1 MLILLVEDDPAH
13 AAAIQ
18 RAVEASGSESEVK
31 VVGTLREF
39 RQSSVDRPPKIA
51 VMDLNLPDGRAT
63 EVLTC
68 PPETGQ
74 FPILVMTS
82 YGNEQVAVEAIK
94 AGALDYVV
102 KSPDAFADMPHTI
115 ERALHGWNLLQE
127 RKRAEE
133 ALEYKN
139 IILSTQQEASID
151 GILVVDENGEIIS
164 FNRRFVDLWD
174 IPSEIADSKSD
185 EQILQSV
192 MNKLASPEEFV
203 GKLEQL
209 HEERNEISQDEIAL
223 KDGKTFDRYSAP
235 MLGEGGKYYGRVWY
249 FRDITERKWAEKAL
263 HESDERLR
271 QAVRAGSVGIFDH
284 DHHSDTIY
292 WSPEQRRIY
301 GWDPEEPVTLPKYLQ
316 HVHAEDRARI
326 AEAVQRTHDP
336 GGDGFFD
343 VEHRIIDRSGA
354 IRWLSTRSRTHFE
367 GKGSAR
373 HKVRTIGAVVDI
385 TERKKAE
392 EALREQEEWFRTV
405 FENAS
410 DGLFFLSPSGEI
422 VLVNKSFA
430 ALHGY
435 SVAEILKMNLKEL
448 DTPES
453 NRLFPE
459 RMRRVLAGENL
470 TFEVAHYHKNG
481 RLLPLEVAVNLVTV
495 GGKKYVL
502 ASHRDITE
510 RKLAE
515 NELRNVNRALRL
527 TSQCNQ
533 EMVRATDELVLLQAV
548 CRIAVECGG
557 YRLAWVGFAEQDET
571 RSVRPVAQ
579 AGFEDGYLDTVNITW
594 ADTERGHGPTGT
606 AIRTGHSVLARNIP
620 TDPTFAPWRAEAI
633 RRGYAS
639 SIALPLLNEG
649 RCLGALMMYAGEP
662 DAFDPKEV
670 ELLAELAND
679 LAYGVGALR
688 HRTERKRAEEAL
700 RTSQERLREIFEASP
715 NVTSVFRM
723 EDQDLRRTWVS
734 PNLERLFGYTVEEAL
749 QPHWWSAHVHPEDVA
764 RVITDSGR
772 ILAHEHIVHEYR
784 FLRRDGSVVWI
795 HDEMHLLRDATG
807 QPHEVVGAWT
817 DITERKELETHL
829 LRTQRLESVGRL
841 ASGIAHDLNNILAP
855 MLMAPPLLR
864 EAIKDPELRNMLDL
878 VETNAQ
884 RGSNIIKQLLTFG
897 RGLEGER
904 VPVQLRALVN
914 DMSGIIRE
922 TFHKNIITR
931 RETPRDT
938 WLVSGDATQL
948 HQVLMNL
955 CVNARDAMP
964 EGGTLTLKL
973 ENQEFDESFARMTPG
988 ARPGRYVCLSVTDT
1002 GEGIAPEHLDKIF
1015 DPFFTT
1021 KELGK
1026 GTGLGLS
1033 TVLGI
1038 VQSHD
1043 GFIQVHSQPGRGTQF
1058 KVYLPA
1064 SETAEALPASEANQ
1078 LLPQGGGEL
1087 VLVVDDEKSVRQ
1099 VTRHLLERNGY
1110 RVIEA
1115 AEGADG
1121 ITQYVAHQQEVQV
1134 VVTDLAMPVMDGPAF
1149 IRVLRRLNPQ
1159 VRVIA
1164 VSGYQSKSSL
1174 PADLGVP
1181 GEAHLSKPFS
1191 GAMLLQ
1197 TLQRVLHPEAP
1208 PNT

>member
-39 RQSSVDRPPKIA
+39 RQSSVERPPNIA

-63 EVLTC
+63 EVLTY
-68 PPETGQ
+68 PPEAGP

-82 YGNEQVAVEAIK
+82 YGNERVAVTAIK
-94 AGALDYVV
+94 AGALEYVV
-102 KSPDAFADMPHTI
+102 KSPEAFADMPHTI
-115 ERALHGWNLLQE
+115 AHALHEWNLLQE

-133 ALEYKN
+133 KLEFKN
-139 IILSTQQEASID
+139 IMLVTQQETSLD

-164 FNRRFVDLWD
+164 FNRRFVDIWGVPLD
-174 IPSEIADSKSD
+174 MAESKAD
-185 EQILQSV
+185 EQVLQSV
-192 MNKLASPEEFV
+192 MDKLVNPEEFV

-209 HEERNEISQDEIAL
+209 YEDRDETSRDEIAL
-223 KDGKTFDRYSAP
+223 KDGRTFDRYSAP
-235 MLGEGGKYYGRVWY
+235 MLGEGGKCYGRVWY
-249 FRDITERKWAEKAL
+249 FRDITERK
-263 HESDERLR
+263 
-271 QAVRAGSVGIFDH
+271 
-284 DHHSDTIY
+284 
-292 WSPEQRRIY
+292 
-301 GWDPEEPVTLPKYLQ
+301 
-316 HVHAEDRARI
+316 
-326 AEAVQRTHDP
+326 
-336 GGDGFFD
+336 
-343 VEHRIIDRSGA
+343 
-354 IRWLSTRSRTHFE
+354 
-367 GKGSAR
+367 
-373 HKVRTIGAVVDI
+373 
-385 TERKKAE
+385 
-392 EALREQEEWFRTV
+392 
-405 FENAS
+405 
-410 DGLFFLSPSGEI
+410 
-422 VLVNKSFA
+422 
-430 ALHGY
+430 
-435 SVAEILKMNLKEL
+435 
-448 DTPES
+448 
-453 NRLFPE
+453 
-459 RMRRVLAGENL
+459 
-470 TFEVAHYHKNG
+470 
-481 RLLPLEVAVNLVTV
+481 
-495 GGKKYVL
+495 
-502 ASHRDITE
+502 
-510 RKLAE
+510 
-515 NELRNVNRALRL
+515 
-527 TSQCNQ
+527 
-533 EMVRATDELVLLQAV
+533 
-548 CRIAVECGG
+548 
-557 YRLAWVGFAEQDET
+557 
-571 RSVRPVAQ
+571 
-579 AGFEDGYLDTVNITW
+579 
-594 ADTERGHGPTGT
+594 
-606 AIRTGHSVLARNIP
+606 
-620 TDPTFAPWRAEAI
+620 
-633 RRGYAS
+633 
-639 SIALPLLNEG
+639 
-649 RCLGALMMYAGEP
+649 
-662 DAFDPKEV
+662 
-670 ELLAELAND
+670 
-679 LAYGVGALR
+679 
-688 HRTERKRAEEAL
+688 RAEEAL
-700 RTSQERLREIFEASP
+700 QQSEEHFRLLAEHAPTAIFVQTQYRFAYLNPAALKCFGAETPGQLLGQPTLDRFDARFHERVKERIRLLNEEKQAVHMLEQIYLKMDGSPFDVEVSAAPIRWGGHNGALVFFRDITGRKKAEKALRASQERLREIFEASP

-723 EDQDLRRTWVS
+723 EGQNLRRTWVS

-749 QPHWWSAHVHPEDVA
+749 QPHWWSAHVHPEDRA
-764 RVITDSGR
+764 RVIAESGR

-784 FLRRDGSVVWI
+784 FLRRDGRVVWI
-795 HDEMHLLRDATG
+795 NDELQLLRNATG
-807 QPHEVVGAWT
+807 QPSEVVGAWT

-855 MLMAPPLLR
+855 MLMVAPLLR
-864 EAIKDPELRNMLDL
+864 EAIQDPELRNMLDL

-904 VPVQLRALVN
+904 VPVQLRALVT

-922 TFHKNIITR
+922 TFHKNITTR
-931 RETPRDT
+931 RETPPDT
-938 WLVSGDATQL
+938 WPVKGDATQL

-973 ENQEFDESFARMTPG
+973 ENHEFDESFARMTPG

-1002 GEGIAPEHLDKIF
+1002 GEGIAPEHLDKIY

-1038 VQSHD
+1038 VQSHG

-1064 SETAEALPASEANQ
+1064 SETAEAQPASQANQ
-1078 LLPQGGGEL
+1078 PLPQGGGEL
-1087 VLVVDDEKSVRQ
+1087 VLVVDDESSVRQ
-1099 VTRHLLERNGY
+1099 GTRKLLERNGY

-1149 IRVLRRLNPQ
+1149 IRVLRRMNPQ

-1164 VSGYQSKSSL
+1164 VTGYQSKSSL

-1181 GEAHLSKPFS
+1181 IEARLSKPFT

-1208 PNT
+1208 RKD

>member
-18 RAVEASGSESEVK
+18 RAVEAGGSESEVK

-39 RQSSVDRPPKIA
+39 RRSSVDRPPNIA

-68 PPETGQ
+68 PPEAGP

-115 ERALHGWNLLQE
+115 ERALHEWKLLQE
-127 RKRAEE
+127 RRQADE
-133 ALEYKN
+133 ALEFKN
-139 IILSTQQEASID
+139 IILATQQEASID

-164 FNRRFVDLWD
+164 FNRRFVDIWD
-174 IPSEIADSKSD
+174 IPSVVAESKSD
-185 EQILQSV
+185 EQILKSV
-192 MNKLASPEEFV
+192 MNKLVSPEEFV

-209 HEERNEISQDEIAL
+209 HEDRNEISQDEIAL
-223 KDGKTFDRYSAP
+223 KDGRTFDRYSAP

-249 FRDITERKWAEKAL
+249 FRDITERKQAEVAL
-263 HESDERLR
+263 RESEASLTAAQRIAHIGSWQWDIQNDTAHWSDETFRIFEQVPGKLQEHRKRFVDMVHPEDRERVSQALADAVNGVREYDLDYRLR
-271 QAVRAGSVGIFDH
+271 LPDGGEKVIHAQAEVLRDKDG
-284 DHHSDTIY
+284 
-292 WSPEQRRIY
+292 
-301 GWDPEEPVTLPKYLQ
+301 K
-316 HVHAEDRARI
+316 
-326 AEAVQRTHDP
+326 AVMMQGT
-336 GGDGFFD
+336 
-343 VEHRIIDRSGA
+343 VQ
-354 IRWLSTRSRTHFE
+354 
-367 GKGSAR
+367 
-373 HKVRTIGAVVDI
+373 DI

-392 EALREQEEWFRTV
+392 AALREKDEWFRTV

-410 DGLFFLSPSGEI
+410 DGMFFLSPSGEI
-422 VLVNKSFA
+422 VLVNESFA

-435 SVAEILKMNLKEL
+435 SVAEILKMNLRDL
-448 DTPES
+448 DAPES
-453 NRLFPE
+453 YRLFPE
-459 RMRRVLAGENL
+459 RIRRVLAGENL
-470 TFEVAHYHKNG
+470 TFEVAHHHKNG
-481 RLLPLEVAVNLVTV
+481 QLLPLEVAVNLVTV
-495 GGKKYVL
+495 GGKKYIL
-502 ASHRDITE
+502 ASHRDIAE
-510 RKLAE
+510 RKRAE
-515 NELRNVNRALRL
+515 NELRDVNRALRL

-533 EMVRATDELVLLQAV
+533 EMVRATDESALLQAV
-548 CRIAVECGG
+548 CRIAVEHGG
-557 YRLAWVGFAEQDET
+557 YRLAWVGFAEQDEA

-579 AGFEDGYLDTVNITW
+579 AGFEDGYLGTINITW
-594 ADTERGHGPTGT
+594 ADTERGRGPTGT
-606 AIRTGHSVLARNIP
+606 AIRTGQPVLARNIP
-620 TDPTFAPWRAEAI
+620 TDPAFAPWRTAAI
-633 RRGYAS
+633 QRGYAS

-649 RCLGALMMYAGEP
+649 RCLGALMIYAGEP
-662 DAFDPKEV
+662 DAFNPKEV

-679 LAYGVGALR
+679 LAYGISALR
-688 HRTERKRAEEAL
+688 HRAEHKRAEVAL
-700 RTSQERLREIFEASP
+700 RASQERLREIFEASP
-715 NVTSVFRM
+715 NVTSVFQM
-723 EDQDLRRTWVS
+723 EGPNLRRTWVS

-749 QPHWWSAHVHPEDVA
+749 QPHWWSAHVHPEDVT

-772 ILAHEHIVHEYR
+772 ILAREHIVHEYR

-795 HDEMHLLRDATG
+795 HDEMHLLLDATG

-855 MLMAPPLLR
+855 MLMVPPLLR
-864 EAIKDPELRNMLDL
+864 EVVKDPELRNMVDL

-884 RGSNIIKQLLTFG
+884 RGSSIIKQLLTFG
-897 RGLEGER
+897 RGMEGER

-914 DMSGIIRE
+914 EMSGIIRE
-922 TFHKNIITR
+922 TFHKNITVR
-931 RETPRDT
+931 REMPPDI

-973 ENQEFDESFARMTPG
+973 DNQEFDESFARMTPG
-988 ARPGRYVCLSVTDT
+988 AQPGRYVCLSVTDT
-1002 GEGIAPEHLDKIF
+1002 GQGIAPEHLDKIF

-1038 VQSHD
+1038 VQSHG
-1043 GFIQVHSQPGRGTQF
+1043 GFIQVHSQPGRGTEF
-1058 KVYLPA
+1058 RAYLPA
-1064 SETAEALPASEANQ
+1064 SEAVEAQSASQANQ
-1078 LLPQGGGEL
+1078 SLPQGGGEL
-1087 VLVVDDEKSVRQ
+1087 VLVVDDESSVRQ
-1099 VTRHLLERNGY
+1099 VARKLLERNGY

-1115 AEGADG
+1115 AEGAEG
-1121 ITQYVAHQQEVQV
+1121 ITQYVAHQKEVPV
-1134 VVTDLAMPVMDGPAF
+1134 VVTDLVMPVMDGPAF

-1159 VRVIA
+1159 VRVI
-1164 VSGYQSKSSL
+1164 VMTGYQSKLSL
-1174 PADLGVP
+1174 PADLGVL
-1181 GEAHLSKPFS
+1181 GEAHLSKPFT
-1191 GAMLLQ
+1191 GPMLLQ
-1197 TLQRVLHPEAP
+1197 TLQRVLHPEP
-1208 PNT
+1208 SPKN

>member
-1 MLILLVEDDPAH
+1 MFILLVEDDPAH

-39 RQSSVDRPPKIA
+39 RQSSVDRPPNIA

-63 EVLTC
+63 EVLTY
-68 PPETGQ
+68 PPEAGQ

-94 AGALDYVV
+94 AGALEYVV
-102 KSPDAFADMPHTI
+102 KSPEAFADMPHTI
-115 ERALHGWNLLQE
+115 AHALHEWNLLQE
-127 RKRAEE
+127 RKQAEE
-133 ALEYKN
+133 ALEFKN
-139 IILSTQQEASID
+139 IILSTQQEASLD

-164 FNRRFVDLWD
+164 FNRRFVDLWGIPLD
-174 IPSEIADSKSD
+174 IAESKSD
-185 EQILQSV
+185 EQVLQSV
-192 MNKLASPEEFV
+192 MDKLVTPEEFV

-209 HEERNEISQDEIAL
+209 HADQNETSRDEIAL
-223 KDGKTFDRYSAP
+223 KDGRTFDRYSAP
-235 MLGEGGKYYGRVWY
+235 MLGESGKYFGRVWY
-249 FRDITERKWAEKAL
+249 FRDITDRK
-263 HESDERLR
+263 R
-271 QAVRAGSVGIFDH
+271 
-284 DHHSDTIY
+284 
-292 WSPEQRRIY
+292 
-301 GWDPEEPVTLPKYLQ
+301 
-316 HVHAEDRARI
+316 
-326 AEAVQRTHDP
+326 
-336 GGDGFFD
+336 
-343 VEHRIIDRSGA
+343 
-354 IRWLSTRSRTHFE
+354 
-367 GKGSAR
+367 
-373 HKVRTIGAVVDI
+373 
-385 TERKKAE
+385 
-392 EALREQEEWFRTV
+392 
-405 FENAS
+405 
-410 DGLFFLSPSGEI
+410 
-422 VLVNKSFA
+422 
-430 ALHGY
+430 
-435 SVAEILKMNLKEL
+435 
-448 DTPES
+448 
-453 NRLFPE
+453 
-459 RMRRVLAGENL
+459 
-470 TFEVAHYHKNG
+470 
-481 RLLPLEVAVNLVTV
+481 
-495 GGKKYVL
+495 
-502 ASHRDITE
+502 
-510 RKLAE
+510 AE

-533 EMVRATDELVLLQAV
+533 EMVRATDESALLQAV
-548 CRIAVECGG
+548 CRIAVEHGG
-557 YRLAWVGFAEQDET
+557 YRLAWVGLAEQDEA
-571 RSVRPVAQ
+571 RLVRPVAQ

-639 SIALPLLNEG
+639 SIALPLLDEG

-662 DAFDPKEV
+662 DAFDPAEV

-679 LAYGVGALR
+679 LAYGIGALR
-688 HRTERKRAEEAL
+688 HRTKRKRAEEAL
-700 RTSQERLREIFEASP
+700 RASQERLREIFEASP

-723 EDQDLRRTWVS
+723 EGPDLRRTWVS
-734 PNLERLFGYTVEEAL
+734 ANLERLFGYTVEAAL
-749 QPHWWSAHVHPEDVA
+749 QPHWWSAHVHPEDLA

-772 ILAHEHIVHEYR
+772 ILSHEHIVHEYR
-784 FLRRDGSVVWI
+784 FLRRDGGVVWI
-795 HDEMHLLRDATG
+795 HDEVHLLRDATG

-841 ASGIAHDLNNILAP
+841 ASGIAHDLNNILSP
-855 MLMAPPLLR
+855 MLMVPPLLR
-864 EAIKDPELRNMLDL
+864 EVVKDPVLRNMLDL

-904 VPVQLRALVN
+904 VPVQLRALVS

-988 ARPGRYVCLSVTDT
+988 TKPGRYVCLSVTDT
-1002 GEGIAPEHLDKIF
+1002 GQGIAPEHLDKIY

-1021 KELGK
+1021 KELGQ

-1038 VQSHD
+1038 VQSHG

-1064 SETAEALPASEANQ
+1064 SETAEAQPAGQGDQS
-1078 LLPQGGGEL
+1078 LPQGGGEL
-1087 VLVVDDEKSVRQ
+1087 VLVVDDESSVRQ
-1099 VTRHLLERNGY
+1099 VTRQLLERNGY

-1121 ITQYVAHQQEVQV
+1121 ITQYVAHQKEVQV

-1149 IRVLRRLNPQ
+1149 IRVLRRMNQQ

-1164 VSGYQSKSSL
+1164 MTGYQSKSSL

-1181 GEAHLSKPFS
+1181 GEARLSKPFS
-1191 GAMLLQ
+1191 GPMLLQ

-1208 PNT
+1208 PKN

>member
-1 MLILLVEDDPAH
+1 MKKKHIPMLVLLVEDDPAH

-18 RAVEASGSESEVK
+18 RAVETSGSEFEVK

-39 RQSSVDRPPKIA
+39 RRSSVDRPPNIA

-68 PPETGQ
+68 PPEAGQ

-94 AGALDYVV
+94 AGALEYVV
-102 KSPDAFADMPHTI
+102 KSPEAFTEMPHTI
-115 ERALHGWNLLQE
+115 THALHEWNLLQE

-164 FNRRFVDLWD
+164 FNRRFVDIWD
-174 IPSEIADSKSD
+174 IPSAIAESKSD
-185 EQILQSV
+185 EQVLQSV
-192 MNKLASPEEFV
+192 MNKLVSPEEFV

-209 HEERNEISQDEIAL
+209 HEDRNEISQDEIAL

-249 FRDITERKWAEKAL
+249 FRDITERKWAE
-263 HESDERLR
+263 
-271 QAVRAGSVGIFDH
+271 
-284 DHHSDTIY
+284 
-292 WSPEQRRIY
+292 
-301 GWDPEEPVTLPKYLQ
+301 
-316 HVHAEDRARI
+316 
-326 AEAVQRTHDP
+326 
-336 GGDGFFD
+336 
-343 VEHRIIDRSGA
+343 
-354 IRWLSTRSRTHFE
+354 
-367 GKGSAR
+367 
-373 HKVRTIGAVVDI
+373 
-385 TERKKAE
+385 
-392 EALREQEEWFRTV
+392 
-405 FENAS
+405 
-410 DGLFFLSPSGEI
+410 
-422 VLVNKSFA
+422 
-430 ALHGY
+430 
-435 SVAEILKMNLKEL
+435 
-448 DTPES
+448 
-453 NRLFPE
+453 
-459 RMRRVLAGENL
+459 
-470 TFEVAHYHKNG
+470 
-481 RLLPLEVAVNLVTV
+481 
-495 GGKKYVL
+495 
-502 ASHRDITE
+502 
-510 RKLAE
+510 

-533 EMVRATDELVLLQAV
+533 EMVRATDESALLQAI
-548 CRIAVECGG
+548 CRIAVEHGG
-557 YRLAWVGFAEQDET
+557 YRLAWVGFAEQDEA

-579 AGFEDGYLDTVNITW
+579 AGFDEGYLDTVKITW
-594 ADTERGHGPTGT
+594 ADTEHGHGPTGT
-606 AIRTGHSVLARNIP
+606 AIRTGQPVLARNIP
-620 TDPTFAPWRAEAI
+620 TDPAFGPWRAAAI

-639 SIALPLLNEG
+639 SIALPLLSEG
-649 RCLGALMMYAGEP
+649 HCFGALMMYAGEP
-662 DAFDPKEV
+662 DTFNPKEI

-679 LAYGVGALR
+679 LAYGIGTLR
-688 HRTERKRAEEAL
+688 HRAEHKRAEEAL
-700 RTSQERLREIFEASP
+700 RASQERLREIFEASP

-723 EDQDLRRTWVS
+723 EGPDLRRTWVS
-734 PNLERLFGYTVEEAL
+734 PNLERLLGYTVEEAL
-749 QPHWWSAHVHPEDVA
+749 QPHWWSAHVHPEDLT
-764 RVITDSGR
+764 RVIIDSGR
-772 ILAHEHIVHEYR
+772 ILAREHIVHEYR
-784 FLRRDGSVVWI
+784 FLRRDGNVVWI
-795 HDEMHLLRDATG
+795 HDELRLLRGATG
-807 QPHEVVGAWT
+807 HPQEVVGAWT

-855 MLMAPPLLR
+855 MLMAPPVLR
-864 EAIKDPELRNMLDL
+864 EVIQDPELRNMLDL

-897 RGLEGER
+897 RGMEGER

-914 DMSGIIRE
+914 EMSGIIRE

-931 RETPRDT
+931 RETPPDT

-1064 SETAEALPASEANQ
+1064 SEAAEVQPASQANQ
-1078 LLPQGGGEL
+1078 PLPQGGGEL
-1087 VLVVDDEKSVRQ
+1087 VLVVDDESSVRQ
-1099 VTRHLLERNGY
+1099 VTRQLLERNGY

-1115 AEGADG
+1115 TEGADG
-1121 ITQYVAHQQEVQV
+1121 ITQYVAHQKEVQV

-1149 IRVLRRLNPQ
+1149 IRVLRRLNPP

-1208 PNT
+1208 PKN

>member
-1 MLILLVEDDPAH
+1 MFILLVEDDPAH

-39 RQSSVDRPPKIA
+39 RQSSVDRPPNIA

-63 EVLTC
+63 EVLTY
-68 PPETGQ
+68 PPEAGQ

-94 AGALDYVV
+94 AGALEYVV
-102 KSPDAFADMPHTI
+102 KSPEAFADMPHTI
-115 ERALHGWNLLQE
+115 AHALHEWNLLQE
-127 RKRAEE
+127 RKQAEE
-133 ALEYKN
+133 ALEFKN
-139 IILSTQQEASID
+139 IILSTQQEASLD

-164 FNRRFVDLWD
+164 FNRRFVDLWGMPLD
-174 IPSEIADSKSD
+174 IAESKSD
-185 EQILQSV
+185 EQVLQSV
-192 MNKLASPEEFV
+192 MDKLVTPEEFV

-209 HEERNEISQDEIAL
+209 HADQNETSRDEIAL
-223 KDGKTFDRYSAP
+223 KDGRTFDRYSAP
-235 MLGEGGKYYGRVWY
+235 MLGESGKYFGRVWY
-249 FRDITERKWAEKAL
+249 FRDITDRK
-263 HESDERLR
+263 R
-271 QAVRAGSVGIFDH
+271 
-284 DHHSDTIY
+284 
-292 WSPEQRRIY
+292 
-301 GWDPEEPVTLPKYLQ
+301 
-316 HVHAEDRARI
+316 
-326 AEAVQRTHDP
+326 
-336 GGDGFFD
+336 
-343 VEHRIIDRSGA
+343 
-354 IRWLSTRSRTHFE
+354 
-367 GKGSAR
+367 
-373 HKVRTIGAVVDI
+373 
-385 TERKKAE
+385 
-392 EALREQEEWFRTV
+392 
-405 FENAS
+405 
-410 DGLFFLSPSGEI
+410 
-422 VLVNKSFA
+422 
-430 ALHGY
+430 
-435 SVAEILKMNLKEL
+435 
-448 DTPES
+448 
-453 NRLFPE
+453 
-459 RMRRVLAGENL
+459 
-470 TFEVAHYHKNG
+470 
-481 RLLPLEVAVNLVTV
+481 
-495 GGKKYVL
+495 
-502 ASHRDITE
+502 
-510 RKLAE
+510 AE

-533 EMVRATDELVLLQAV
+533 EMVRATDESALLQAV
-548 CRIAVECGG
+548 CRIAVEHGG
-557 YRLAWVGFAEQDET
+557 YRLAWVGLAEQDEA
-571 RSVRPVAQ
+571 RLVRPVAQ

-606 AIRTGHSVLARNIP
+606 AIRTSQPMLTRNIP
-620 TDPTFAPWRAEAI
+620 TDPAFGPWRAEAI

-639 SIALPLLNEG
+639 SIALPLLDEG

-662 DAFDPKEV
+662 DAFDPAEV

-679 LAYGVGALR
+679 LAYGIGALR
-688 HRTERKRAEEAL
+688 HRTKRKRAEEAL
-700 RTSQERLREIFEASP
+700 RASQERLREIFEASP

-723 EDQDLRRTWVS
+723 EGPDLRRTWVS
-734 PNLERLFGYTVEEAL
+734 ANLERLFGYTVEAAL
-749 QPHWWSAHVHPEDVA
+749 QPHWWSAHVHPEDLA
-764 RVITDSGR
+764 RVIIDSGR

-784 FLRRDGSVVWI
+784 FLRRDGGVVWI
-795 HDEMHLLRDATG
+795 HDEVHLLRDATG

-841 ASGIAHDLNNILAP
+841 ASGIAHDLNNILSP
-855 MLMAPPLLR
+855 MLMVPPLLR
-864 EAIKDPELRNMLDL
+864 EVVKDPVLRNMLDL

-904 VPVQLRALVN
+904 VPVQLRALVS

-988 ARPGRYVCLSVTDT
+988 TKPGRYVCLSVTDT
-1002 GEGIAPEHLDKIF
+1002 GQGIAPEHLDKIY

-1021 KELGK
+1021 KELGQ

-1038 VQSHD
+1038 VQSHG

-1064 SETAEALPASEANQ
+1064 SETAEAQPAGQGDQS
-1078 LLPQGGGEL
+1078 LPQGGGEL
-1087 VLVVDDEKSVRQ
+1087 VLVVDDESSVRQ
-1099 VTRHLLERNGY
+1099 VTRQLLERNGY

-1121 ITQYVAHQQEVQV
+1121 ITQYVAHQKEVQV

-1181 GEAHLSKPFS
+1181 GEARLSKPFS
-1191 GAMLLQ
+1191 GPMLLQ

-1208 PNT
+1208 PKN

>member
-39 RQSSVDRPPKIA
+39 RQSSVERPPNIA

-63 EVLTC
+63 EVLTY
-68 PPETGQ
+68 PPEAGP

-82 YGNEQVAVEAIK
+82 YGNEQVAVTAIK
-94 AGALDYVV
+94 AGALEYVV
-102 KSPDAFADMPHTI
+102 KSPEAFADMPHTI
-115 ERALHGWNLLQE
+115 AHALHEWNLLQE

-133 ALEYKN
+133 KLEFKN
-139 IILSTQQEASID
+139 IMLVTQQETSLD

-164 FNRRFVDLWD
+164 FNRRFVDIWGVPLD
-174 IPSEIADSKSD
+174 MAESKSD
-185 EQILQSV
+185 EQVLQSV
-192 MNKLASPEEFV
+192 MDKLVNPEEFV

-209 HEERNEISQDEIAL
+209 YEDRDETSRDEIVL
-223 KDGKTFDRYSAP
+223 KDGRTFDRYSAP
-235 MLGEGGKYYGRVWY
+235 MLGEGGKCYGRVWY
-249 FRDITERKWAEKAL
+249 FRDITEHKRAEKAL
-263 HESDERLR
+263 QESDERLR
-271 QAVRAGSVGIFDH
+271 QAVRAGSIGIFDH
-284 DHHSDTIY
+284 DHRSDTIY

-316 HVHAEDRARI
+316 YVHAEDRVRI
-326 AEAVQRTHDP
+326 AEAVQRAHDP
-336 GGDGFFD
+336 RGDGYFD
-343 VEHRIIDRSGA
+343 VEHRIVNRNDA

-367 GKGSAR
+367 GEGSAR

-385 TERKKAE
+385 TERKQAE
-392 EALREQEEWFRTV
+392 
-405 FENAS
+405 
-410 DGLFFLSPSGEI
+410 
-422 VLVNKSFA
+422 A
-430 ALHGY
+430 AL
-435 SVAEILKMNLKEL
+435 
-448 DTPES
+448 
-453 NRLFPE
+453 
-459 RMRRVLAGENL
+459 
-470 TFEVAHYHKNG
+470 
-481 RLLPLEVAVNLVTV
+481 
-495 GGKKYVL
+495 
-502 ASHRDITE
+502 
-510 RKLAE
+510 
-515 NELRNVNRALRL
+515 
-527 TSQCNQ
+527 
-533 EMVRATDELVLLQAV
+533 QA
-548 CRIAVECGG
+548 
-557 YRLAWVGFAEQDET
+557 
-571 RSVRPVAQ
+571 
-579 AGFEDGYLDTVNITW
+579 
-594 ADTERGHGPTGT
+594 
-606 AIRTGHSVLARNIP
+606 
-620 TDPTFAPWRAEAI
+620 
-633 RRGYAS
+633 
-639 SIALPLLNEG
+639 
-649 RCLGALMMYAGEP
+649 
-662 DAFDPKEV
+662 
-670 ELLAELAND
+670 
-679 LAYGVGALR
+679 
-688 HRTERKRAEEAL
+688 
-700 RTSQERLREIFEASP
+700 SQERLRQIFEASP

-723 EDQDLRRTWVS
+723 EGQNLRRTWVS

-749 QPHWWSAHVHPEDVA
+749 QPHWWSAHVHPEDRA
-764 RVITDSGR
+764 RVITESGR

-784 FLRRDGSVVWI
+784 FLRRDGGVVWI
-795 HDEMHLLRDATG
+795 NDELQLLRDAAG
-807 QPHEVVGAWT
+807 QPYEVVGAWT
-817 DITERKELETHL
+817 DITKRKELETHL

-855 MLMAPPLLR
+855 MLMVAPLLR
-864 EAIKDPELRNMLDL
+864 EAIQDPELRNMLDL

-904 VPVQLRALVN
+904 VPVQLRALIL
-914 DMSGIIRE
+914 DMAGIIRE
-922 TFHKNIITR
+922 TFHKNITTQ
-931 RETPRDT
+931 RETPPDT
-938 WLVSGDATQL
+938 WPVKGDATQL

-973 ENQEFDESFARMTPG
+973 ENHEFDESFARMTPG

-1002 GEGIAPEHLDKIF
+1002 GEGIAPEHLDKIY

-1038 VQSHD
+1038 VQSHG

-1064 SETAEALPASEANQ
+1064 SETAEAQPASQANQ
-1078 LLPQGGGEL
+1078 PLPQGGGEL
-1087 VLVVDDEKSVRQ
+1087 VLVVDDESSVRQ
-1099 VTRHLLERNGY
+1099 VTRKLLERNGY

-1134 VVTDLAMPVMDGPAF
+1134 VVTDLAMPVMDGPTF
-1149 IRVLRRLNPQ
+1149 IRVLRRMNPQ

-1164 VSGYQSKSSL
+1164 VTGYQSKSSL

-1181 GEAHLSKPFS
+1181 GEARLSKPFT

-1208 PNT
+1208 PKG

>member
-1 MLILLVEDDPAH
+1 VKKKHKPILVLLVEDDPAH

-18 RAVEASGSESEVK
+18 RALEASGSESEVK

-39 RQSSVDRPPKIA
+39 RQSSVDRPPNIA

-63 EVLTC
+63 EVLTY
-68 PPETGQ
+68 PPEAGQ

-94 AGALDYVV
+94 AGALEYVV
-102 KSPDAFADMPHTI
+102 KSPEAFADMPHTI
-115 ERALHGWNLLQE
+115 AHALHEWNLLQE
-127 RKRAEE
+127 RKQAEE
-133 ALEYKN
+133 ALEFKN

-164 FNRRFVDLWD
+164 FNRRFVDIWD
-174 IPSEIADSKSD
+174 IPSAIAESKSD
-185 EQILQSV
+185 EQVLQSV
-192 MNKLASPEEFV
+192 MNKLVSPEEFV

-209 HEERNEISQDEIAL
+209 HEDRNEISQDEIAL
-223 KDGKTFDRYSAP
+223 KDGRTFDRYSAP

-249 FRDITERKWAEKAL
+249 FRDITERKRAEMAL

-271 QAVRAGSVGIFDH
+271 QAVRAGSIGIFDH
-284 DHHSDTIY
+284 DHRNDTIY
-292 WSPEQRRIY
+292 WSPEMRCIF

-316 HVHAEDRARI
+316 HVHAEDRVRI
-326 AEAVQRTHDP
+326 TEAVQRAHDP
-336 GGDGFFD
+336 KGDGYFD
-343 VEHRIIDRSGA
+343 VENRIVDRSGA

-367 GKGSAR
+367 GEGSTR

-385 TERKKAE
+385 TK
-392 EALREQEEWFRTV
+392 
-405 FENAS
+405 
-410 DGLFFLSPSGEI
+410 
-422 VLVNKSFA
+422 
-430 ALHGY
+430 
-435 SVAEILKMNLKEL
+435 
-448 DTPES
+448 
-453 NRLFPE
+453 
-459 RMRRVLAGENL
+459 
-470 TFEVAHYHKNG
+470 
-481 RLLPLEVAVNLVTV
+481 
-495 GGKKYVL
+495 
-502 ASHRDITE
+502 

-533 EMVRATDELVLLQAV
+533 EMVRATDELALLQAV
-548 CRIAVECGG
+548 CRIAIECGG

-571 RSVRPVAQ
+571 RSVRPAAQ

-662 DAFDPKEV
+662 DAFDAKEV

-679 LAYGVGALR
+679 LAYGIGALR

-700 RTSQERLREIFEASP
+700 WASQERLREIFEASP

-723 EDQDLRRTWVS
+723 EGPDLRRTWVS

-749 QPHWWSAHVHPEDVA
+749 QPHWWSAHVHPEDLA

-772 ILAHEHIVHEYR
+772 ILSHEHIVHEYR
-784 FLRRDGSVVWI
+784 FLRRDGGVVWI
-795 HDEMHLLRDATG
+795 NDELHLLRDATG

-864 EAIKDPELRNMLDL
+864 EAIQDPELRNMLDL

-904 VPVQLRALVN
+904 VPVQLRTLVM

-922 TFHKNIITR
+922 TFHKNITTR
-931 RETPRDT
+931 RETPPDT

-988 ARPGRYVCLSVTDT
+988 AQPGRYVCLSVTDT

-1064 SETAEALPASEANQ
+1064 SETAEAQPASQANQ

-1087 VLVVDDEKSVRQ
+1087 VLVVDDESSVRQ
-1099 VTRHLLERNGY
+1099 VTRKLLERNGY

-1149 IRVLRRLNPQ
+1149 IRVLRRLNPP

-1208 PNT
+1208 PKN

>member
-1 MLILLVEDDPAH
+1 MLVLLVEDDPAH
-13 AAAIQ
+13 QAAIQ
-18 RAVEASGSESEVK
+18 RAFEASGSEFEVQ

-39 RQSSVDRPPKIA
+39 RQSSVERTPNIA

-68 PPETGQ
+68 PPEAGQ

-82 YGNEQVAVEAIK
+82 FGNEQVAVEAIK
-94 AGALDYVV
+94 AGALEYVV
-102 KSPDAFADMPHTI
+102 KSPEAFADMPHTI
-115 ERALHGWNLLQE
+115 THALHEWKLLQE
-127 RKRAEE
+127 RKQAEA
-133 ALEYKN
+133 ALEFKN

-151 GILVVDENGEIIS
+151 GILVADENGEIIS
-164 FNRRFVDLWD
+164 FNRRFVDIWD
-174 IPSEIADSKSD
+174 IPSDIADSKSD

-192 MNKLASPEEFV
+192 MNKLVDPGEFV

-209 HEERNEISQDEIAL
+209 HEDRQEISQDEIAL
-223 KDGKTFDRYSAP
+223 KDGRTFDRYSAP

-249 FRDITERKWAEKAL
+249 FRDITDRKRAEQALQMSQYSIDQASHAVFWMNRDGGFSYVNDQARFSLGYTREELLRLHLWDIDSVFPKELWFSHWAGYQSNRRGGTEHLESVHRRKDGSTFPVEVVSKHLWFGEEEL
-263 HESDERLR
+263 HV
-271 QAVRAGSVGIFDH
+271 AF
-284 DHHSDTIY
+284 
-292 WSPEQRRIY
+292 
-301 GWDPEEPVTLPKYLQ
+301 
-316 HVHAEDRARI
+316 VH
-326 AEAVQRTHDP
+326 
-336 GGDGFFD
+336 
-343 VEHRIIDRSGA
+343 
-354 IRWLSTRSRTHFE
+354 
-367 GKGSAR
+367 
-373 HKVRTIGAVVDI
+373 DI

-392 EALREQEEWFRTV
+392 KALREKEEWFRTV

-410 DGLFFLSPSGEI
+410 DGMFFLSTSGEI

-430 ALHGY
+430 AMHGY
-435 SVAEILKMNLKEL
+435 SVAEILKMNVKEL

-470 TFEVAHYHKNG
+470 TFEVDQYHKQG
-481 RLLPLEVAVNLVTV
+481 HLFPLEVTANMVAV
-495 GGKKYVL
+495 GGKKYIL
-502 ASHRDITE
+502 ASHRDITG
-510 RKLAE
+510 RK
-515 NELRNVNRALRL
+515 
-527 TSQCNQ
+527 Q
-533 EMVRATDELVLLQAV
+533 
-548 CRIAVECGG
+548 
-557 YRLAWVGFAEQDET
+557 
-571 RSVRPVAQ
+571 
-579 AGFEDGYLDTVNITW
+579 
-594 ADTERGHGPTGT
+594 
-606 AIRTGHSVLARNIP
+606 
-620 TDPTFAPWRAEAI
+620 
-633 RRGYAS
+633 
-639 SIALPLLNEG
+639 
-649 RCLGALMMYAGEP
+649 
-662 DAFDPKEV
+662 
-670 ELLAELAND
+670 
-679 LAYGVGALR
+679 
-688 HRTERKRAEEAL
+688 AEEAL
-700 RTSQERLREIFEASP
+700 QASQERLRQIFEASP

-723 EDQDLRRTWVS
+723 EGQNLRRTWVS
-734 PNLERLFGYTVEEAL
+734 PNLERLLGYTVEEAL
-749 QPHWWSAHVHPEDVA
+749 QPHWWSAHVQPEDLA
-764 RVITDSGR
+764 RVIIESSR
-772 ILAHEHIVHEYR
+772 IPAHEHVVHEYR

-795 HDEMHLLRDATG
+795 HDELRLLRDATG
-807 QPHEVVGAWT
+807 QPREVVGAWT

-855 MLMAPPLLR
+855 MLMAPSLLR
-864 EAIKDPELRNMLDL
+864 EAIQDPELRNMLDL
-878 VETNAQ
+878 IETNAQ

-904 VPVQLRALVN
+904 VPVQLRTLVT

-922 TFHKNIITR
+922 TFHKNITTW
-931 RETPRDT
+931 REMPPDT
-938 WLVSGDATQL
+938 WLVSGDETQL

-973 ENQEFDESFARMTPG
+973 ENHELDESFARMTPG

-1002 GEGIAPEHLDKIF
+1002 GEGIAPEHLDKIY

-1038 VQSHD
+1038 VQSHG

-1058 KVYLPA
+1058 KAYLPA
-1064 SETAEALPASEANQ
+1064 SETAEARPASQANQ
-1078 LLPQGGGEL
+1078 PLPQGGGEL
-1087 VLVVDDEKSVRQ
+1087 VLVVDDESSVRQ
-1099 VTRHLLERNGY
+1099 VTRQLLERNGY

-1115 AEGADG
+1115 VEGADG

-1134 VVTDLAMPVMDGPAF
+1134 VVTDLSMPVMDGPTF

-1164 VSGYQSKSSL
+1164 VSGDQVKSSL

-1181 GEAHLSKPFS
+1181 DEAHLSKPFS

-1197 TLQRVLHPEAP
+1197 ALQRALHPEAP
-1208 PNT
+1208 PRD

>member
-1 MLILLVEDDPAH
+1 MFILLVEDDPAH

-39 RQSSVDRPPKIA
+39 RQSSVDRPPNIA

-63 EVLTC
+63 EVLTY
-68 PPETGQ
+68 PPEAGQ

-94 AGALDYVV
+94 AGALEYVV
-102 KSPDAFADMPHTI
+102 KSPEAFADMPHTI
-115 ERALHGWNLLQE
+115 AHALHEWNLLQE
-127 RKRAEE
+127 RKQAEE
-133 ALEYKN
+133 ALEFKN
-139 IILSTQQEASID
+139 IILSTQQEASLD

-164 FNRRFVDLWD
+164 FNRRFVDLWGMPLD
-174 IPSEIADSKSD
+174 IAESKSD
-185 EQILQSV
+185 EQVLQSV
-192 MNKLASPEEFV
+192 MDKLVTPEEFV

-209 HEERNEISQDEIAL
+209 HADQNETSRDEIAL
-223 KDGKTFDRYSAP
+223 KDGRTFDRYSAP
-235 MLGEGGKYYGRVWY
+235 MLGESGKYFGRVWY
-249 FRDITERKWAEKAL
+249 FRDITDRK
-263 HESDERLR
+263 R
-271 QAVRAGSVGIFDH
+271 
-284 DHHSDTIY
+284 
-292 WSPEQRRIY
+292 
-301 GWDPEEPVTLPKYLQ
+301 
-316 HVHAEDRARI
+316 
-326 AEAVQRTHDP
+326 
-336 GGDGFFD
+336 
-343 VEHRIIDRSGA
+343 
-354 IRWLSTRSRTHFE
+354 
-367 GKGSAR
+367 
-373 HKVRTIGAVVDI
+373 
-385 TERKKAE
+385 
-392 EALREQEEWFRTV
+392 
-405 FENAS
+405 
-410 DGLFFLSPSGEI
+410 
-422 VLVNKSFA
+422 
-430 ALHGY
+430 
-435 SVAEILKMNLKEL
+435 
-448 DTPES
+448 
-453 NRLFPE
+453 
-459 RMRRVLAGENL
+459 
-470 TFEVAHYHKNG
+470 
-481 RLLPLEVAVNLVTV
+481 
-495 GGKKYVL
+495 
-502 ASHRDITE
+502 
-510 RKLAE
+510 AE

-533 EMVRATDELVLLQAV
+533 EMVRATDESALLQAV
-548 CRIAVECGG
+548 CRIAVEHGG
-557 YRLAWVGFAEQDET
+557 YRLAWVGLAEQDEA
-571 RSVRPVAQ
+571 RLVRPVAQ

-606 AIRTGHSVLARNIP
+606 AIRTSQPMLTRNIP
-620 TDPTFAPWRAEAI
+620 TDPAFGPWRAEAI

-639 SIALPLLNEG
+639 SIALPLLDEG

-662 DAFDPKEV
+662 DAFDPAEV

-679 LAYGVGALR
+679 LAYGIGALR
-688 HRTERKRAEEAL
+688 HRTKRKRAEEAL
-700 RTSQERLREIFEASP
+700 RASQERLREIFEASP

-723 EDQDLRRTWVS
+723 EGPDLRRTWVS
-734 PNLERLFGYTVEEAL
+734 ANLERLFGYTVEAAL
-749 QPHWWSAHVHPEDVA
+749 QPHWWSAHVHPEDLA
-764 RVITDSGR
+764 RVIIDSGR

-784 FLRRDGSVVWI
+784 FLRRDGGVVWI
-795 HDEMHLLRDATG
+795 HDEVHLLRDATG

-841 ASGIAHDLNNILAP
+841 ASGIAHDLNNILSP
-855 MLMAPPLLR
+855 MLMVPPLLR
-864 EAIKDPELRNMLDL
+864 EVVKDPVLRNMLDL

-904 VPVQLRALVN
+904 VPVQLRALVS

-922 TFHKNIITR
+922 TFHKNITTR
-931 RETPRDT
+931 RETPPDT

-988 ARPGRYVCLSVTDT
+988 TKPGRYVCLSVTDT
-1002 GEGIAPEHLDKIF
+1002 GQGIAPEHLDKIY

-1021 KELGK
+1021 KELGQ

-1038 VQSHD
+1038 VQSHG

-1064 SETAEALPASEANQ
+1064 SETAEAQPAGQGDQS
-1078 LLPQGGGEL
+1078 LPQGGGEL
-1087 VLVVDDEKSVRQ
+1087 VLVVDDESSVRQ
-1099 VTRHLLERNGY
+1099 VTRQLLERNGY

-1121 ITQYVAHQQEVQV
+1121 ITQYVAHQKEVQV

-1149 IRVLRRLNPQ
+1149 IRVLRRMNQQ

-1164 VSGYQSKSSL
+1164 MTGYQSKSSL

-1181 GEAHLSKPFS
+1181 GEARLSKPFS
-1191 GAMLLQ
+1191 GPMLLQ

-1208 PNT
+1208 PKN

>member
-1 MLILLVEDDPAH
+1 MFILLVEDDPAH

-39 RQSSVDRPPKIA
+39 RQSSVDRPPNIA

-63 EVLTC
+63 EVLTY
-68 PPETGQ
+68 PPEAGQ

-94 AGALDYVV
+94 AGALEYVV
-102 KSPDAFADMPHTI
+102 KSPEAFADMPHTI
-115 ERALHGWNLLQE
+115 AHALHEWNLLQE
-127 RKRAEE
+127 RKQAEE
-133 ALEYKN
+133 ALEFKN
-139 IILSTQQEASID
+139 IILSTQQEASLD

-164 FNRRFVDLWD
+164 FNRRFVDLWGMPLD
-174 IPSEIADSKSD
+174 IAESKSD
-185 EQILQSV
+185 EQVLQSV
-192 MNKLASPEEFV
+192 MDKLVTPEEFV

-209 HEERNEISQDEIAL
+209 HADQNETSRDEIAL
-223 KDGKTFDRYSAP
+223 KDGRTFDRYSAP
-235 MLGEGGKYYGRVWY
+235 MLGESGKYFGRVWY
-249 FRDITERKWAEKAL
+249 FRDITDRK
-263 HESDERLR
+263 R
-271 QAVRAGSVGIFDH
+271 
-284 DHHSDTIY
+284 
-292 WSPEQRRIY
+292 
-301 GWDPEEPVTLPKYLQ
+301 
-316 HVHAEDRARI
+316 
-326 AEAVQRTHDP
+326 
-336 GGDGFFD
+336 
-343 VEHRIIDRSGA
+343 
-354 IRWLSTRSRTHFE
+354 
-367 GKGSAR
+367 
-373 HKVRTIGAVVDI
+373 
-385 TERKKAE
+385 
-392 EALREQEEWFRTV
+392 
-405 FENAS
+405 
-410 DGLFFLSPSGEI
+410 
-422 VLVNKSFA
+422 
-430 ALHGY
+430 
-435 SVAEILKMNLKEL
+435 
-448 DTPES
+448 
-453 NRLFPE
+453 
-459 RMRRVLAGENL
+459 
-470 TFEVAHYHKNG
+470 
-481 RLLPLEVAVNLVTV
+481 
-495 GGKKYVL
+495 
-502 ASHRDITE
+502 
-510 RKLAE
+510 AE

-533 EMVRATDELVLLQAV
+533 EMVRATDESALLQAV

-606 AIRTGHSVLARNIP
+606 AIRTSQPMLTRNIP
-620 TDPTFAPWRAEAI
+620 TDPAFGPWRAEAI

-639 SIALPLLNEG
+639 SIALPLLDEG

-662 DAFDPKEV
+662 DAFDPAEV

-679 LAYGVGALR
+679 LAYGIGALR
-688 HRTERKRAEEAL
+688 HRTKRKRAEEAL
-700 RTSQERLREIFEASP
+700 RASQERLREIFEASP

-723 EDQDLRRTWVS
+723 EGPDLRRTWVS
-734 PNLERLFGYTVEEAL
+734 ANLERLFGYTVEAAL
-749 QPHWWSAHVHPEDVA
+749 QPHWWSAHVHPEDLA
-764 RVITDSGR
+764 RVIIDSGR

-784 FLRRDGSVVWI
+784 FLRRDGGVVWI
-795 HDEMHLLRDATG
+795 HDEVHLLRDATG

-841 ASGIAHDLNNILAP
+841 ASGIAHDLNNILSP
-855 MLMAPPLLR
+855 MLMVPPLLR
-864 EAIKDPELRNMLDL
+864 EVVKDPVLRNMLDL

-904 VPVQLRALVN
+904 VPVQLRTLVN
-914 DMSGIIRE
+914 EMSGIIRE

-1002 GEGIAPEHLDKIF
+1002 GQGIAPEHLDKIY

-1021 KELGK
+1021 KELGQ

-1038 VQSHD
+1038 VQSHG

-1064 SETAEALPASEANQ
+1064 SETAEAQPAGQGDQS
-1078 LLPQGGGEL
+1078 LPQGGGEL
-1087 VLVVDDEKSVRQ
+1087 VLVVDDESSVRQ
-1099 VTRHLLERNGY
+1099 VTRQLLERNGY

-1121 ITQYVAHQQEVQV
+1121 ITQYVAHQKEVQV

-1149 IRVLRRLNPQ
+1149 IRVLRRMNQQ

-1164 VSGYQSKSSL
+1164 MTGYQSKSSL

-1181 GEAHLSKPFS
+1181 GEARLSKPFS
-1191 GAMLLQ
+1191 GPMLLQ

-1208 PNT
+1208 PKN

>member
-39 RQSSVDRPPKIA
+39 RQSSVERPPNIA

-63 EVLTC
+63 EVLTY
-68 PPETGQ
+68 PPEAGQ

-82 YGNEQVAVEAIK
+82 YGNEQVAVTAIK

-102 KSPDAFADMPHTI
+102 KSPEAFADMPHTI
-115 ERALHGWNLLQE
+115 AHALHEWNLLQE
-127 RKRAEE
+127 RKQAEA
-133 ALEYKN
+133 ALEFQN
-139 IILSTQQEASID
+139 IILSTQQEASLD

-164 FNRRFVDLWD
+164 FNRRFVDIWG
-174 IPSEIADSKSD
+174 IPLDMAESKSD
-185 EQILQSV
+185 EQVLQSV
-192 MNKLASPEEFV
+192 MDKLVNPEEFV

-209 HEERNEISQDEIAL
+209 YEDHDETSQDEIAL
-223 KDGKTFDRYSAP
+223 KDGRTFDRYSAP

-249 FRDITERKWAEKAL
+249 FRDITERKWAETAMR
-263 HESDERLR
+263 ESDERLR

-284 DHHSDTIY
+284 DHRSDIIY

-301 GWDPEEPVTLPKYLQ
+301 GWDPEEPVTMPKYLQ

-326 AEAVQRTHDP
+326 TEAVQRAHDP
-336 GGDGFFD
+336 AGDGFFD

-367 GKGSAR
+367 GIGSAR

-385 TERKKAE
+385 SGRKMAE

-410 DGLFFLSPSGEI
+410 DGFFFMSTSGEI
-422 VLVNKSFA
+422 VSVNKSFA
-430 ALHGY
+430 DMHGY

-448 DTPES
+448 DTPET
-453 NRLFPE
+453 NRMTPE
-459 RMRRVLAGENL
+459 RMRRVMAGENL
-470 TFEVAHYHKNG
+470 TFEVNHHHKNG
-481 RLLPLEVAVNLVTV
+481 HVVPLEVTANLVTV
-495 GGKKYVL
+495 GGKNYVL
-502 ASHRDITE
+502 ASHRDITG
-510 RKLAE
+510 RKQVE
-515 NELRNVNRALRL
+515 QALR
-527 TSQCNQ
+527 S
-533 EMVRATDELVLLQAV
+533 
-548 CRIAVECGG
+548 
-557 YRLAWVGFAEQDET
+557 
-571 RSVRPVAQ
+571 
-579 AGFEDGYLDTVNITW
+579 
-594 ADTERGHGPTGT
+594 
-606 AIRTGHSVLARNIP
+606 
-620 TDPTFAPWRAEAI
+620 
-633 RRGYAS
+633 
-639 SIALPLLNEG
+639 
-649 RCLGALMMYAGEP
+649 
-662 DAFDPKEV
+662 
-670 ELLAELAND
+670 
-679 LAYGVGALR
+679 
-688 HRTERKRAEEAL
+688 
-700 RTSQERLREIFEASP
+700 SQERLRQIFGASP

-723 EDQDLRRTWVS
+723 EGPAWRRTWVS

-749 QPHWWSAHVHPEDVA
+749 EPHWWSAHVHPEDVA
-764 RVITDSGR
+764 RVITDADR
-772 ILAHEHIVHEYR
+772 ILAREHIVHEYR
-784 FLRRDGSVVWI
+784 FLRRDGGVVWI
-795 HDEMHLLRDATG
+795 HDELRLLRDATG
-807 QPHEVVGAWT
+807 QPSEVVGAWT

-855 MLMAPPLLR
+855 MLMVPPLLR
-864 EAIKDPELRNMLDL
+864 EAIQDPELRNMLDL

-904 VPVQLRALVN
+904 VPVQLRTLVT
-914 DMSGIIRE
+914 DMSGIIHE
-922 TFHKNIITR
+922 TFHKNITTR
-931 RETPRDT
+931 RETPPDT
-938 WLVSGDATQL
+938 WLVNGDATQL

-973 ENQEFDESFARMTPG
+973 ENHEFDESFARMTPG

-1002 GEGIAPEHLDKIF
+1002 GQGIAPEHLDKIY

-1038 VQSHD
+1038 VQSHG
-1043 GFIQVHSQPGRGTQF
+1043 GFIQAHSQPGRGTQF
-1058 KVYLPA
+1058 KAYLPA
-1064 SETAEALPASEANQ
+1064 SETVEARPASQADQ
-1078 LLPQGGGEL
+1078 HLPQGGGEL
-1087 VLVVDDEKSVRQ
+1087 VLVVDDESSVRQ
-1099 VTRHLLERNGY
+1099 VTRKLLERNGY

-1121 ITQYVAHQQEVQV
+1121 ITQYVAHQQEVQM

-1164 VSGYQSKSSL
+1164 VSGFQSKSRL

-1181 GEAHLSKPFS
+1181 GEAQLSKPFT

-1208 PNT
+1208 SKD